1 MQLVFERGDSTTPR
15 GHALVYF
22 RESSESSHLRA
33 SYLVVAP
40 IEMDFAKYVPPMFA
54 AQFSGLMPSGPTA
67 MPLPP
72 IPEPVASLTWL
83 TRLAEARDDDL
94 IDGGQVDAN
103 APQSMLMVTSE
114 LAGRYAALWADYAAR
129 LDRSEPDADVGE
141 PAALPD
147 VDALLMSVLS
157 DTERVARLAKLAGTL
172 RYALEVADNELRD
185 ETVAGMERIGSHLPT
200 SYRFN
205 ALLAAGRKPD
215 PASGQLLQLYVER
228 AYKLAAEEYHEVE
241 RLDREIFDRGGASTG

>member
-1 MQLVFERGDSTTPR
+1 M
-15 GHALVYF
+15 
-22 RESSESSHLRA
+22 
-33 SYLVVAP
+33 
-40 IEMDFAKYVPPMFA
+40 
-54 AQFSGLMPSGPTA
+54 
-67 MPLPP
+67 
-72 IPEPVASLTWL
+72 ASLAWL

-94 IDGGQVDAN
+94 IDGGQVNAN

-129 LDRSEPDADVGE
+129 LERSEPAADSGE

-157 DTERVARLAKLAGTL
+157 DTERVARLAKLSGTL
-172 RYALEVADNELRD
+172 RYALEVADHELLD
-185 ETVAGMERIGSHLPT
+185 ETVAGMERIGSRLPA

-205 ALLAAGRKPD
+205 ALLAAGRQPD

-241 RLDREIFDRGGASTG
+241 RLDREILARSGTSPG